1 MMSCLL
7 GQVKRLERLRD
18 NQNIINIFKFIFI
31 VKSITDVPAPLPHT
45 ESQRERG
52 VGRD

>member
-18 NQNIINIFKFIFI
+18 HNIINILKFIFI